1 MVVWGYTVL
10 KVKANNGVTQ
20 TKRRRREG
28 MWRSLRLTPPNS
40 TWLRRRRRW
49 KNRREQRYVIP
60 SLNFRVLHQINNT
73 SSIDRSVT
81 DSRPFILALGN
92 SSLFII
98 LGLLPPMAQ
107 TQTEGGPLQSTFS
120 SNHAAS
126 SSMTENKPSK
136 LPVSKARHSLC
147 SRPHNGPETPDP
159 LVQRKSALMWVS
171 LIVEWAFSWTML
183 SVVFALS
190 IWSFYVI
197 VGRVCTP
204 MIRNRSASDLGR
216 SVGGA

>member
-1 MVVWGYTVL
+1 MTELAAYAA
-10 KVKANNGVTQ
+10 KFHVTPEKKEMEEQ
-20 TKRRRREG
+20 KGTA
-28 MWRSLRLTPPNS
+28 LRHS
-40 TWLRRRRRW
+40 
-49 KNRREQRYVIP
+49 VIEFP
-60 SLNFRVLHQINNT
+60 CSSSDQQH

-159 LVQRKSALMWVS
+159 LVQRKSALM
-171 LIVEWAFSWTML
+171 
-183 SVVFALS
+183 
-190 IWSFYVI
+190 
-197 VGRVCTP
+197 
-204 MIRNRSASDLGR
+204 
-216 SVGGA
+216 